1 MADIFSDVAG
11 FLGEQVR
18 QAITPDNVRDYTHA
32 SKLFVGDQYRL
43 VPKNGFLFHMFIDIG
58 AQYFDPQ
65 NPNSATEIGLMVKT
79 ADLPRFTVDT
89 KTLNAYNRPNVVQNK
104 LRYEPVTITFHDDS
118 SNLIRNFWTNYLKY
132 YYKDSNYALNTYGIP
147 HKYAPEQIME
157 YGFTPQQSTPF
168 LKAIRLYSLHQRRFS
183 EYILVNPM
191 IKSFRHGNHGQ
202 DKVGDT
208 MQHEMVI
215 EYEAVIYN
223 SGRTSL
229 GNPKGFALLHY
240 DRTPSPISPAGGGPR
255 SVFGPGGLIDTGRDV
270 LDDIS
275 NGNYGSALFKAARG
289 INAARGMNLRQR
301 AVSEITG
308 IVNRSIRESVATGG
322 IAIPNVFGSSSVATA
337 PYNGVPSSDSSP
349 SLAGFLGGS
358 NLSSSQLSAGD
369 YSPSLSNFSTP
380 FPSIGEAGGFALFA
394 AATFAE
400 STNTGTKST
409 QGTINS
415 ANKQQGINAKM
426 QSITQSISS
435 ATTELGNAK
444 NQVTNSTAALNLLN
458 SKLNAAMALPDTNP
472 NKQSL
477 IDQSKQSIAQQQRI
491 QNEAS
496 EIVTTKSAELD
507 TLTQNLQALRAEK
520 DASR

>member
-1 MADIFSDVAG
+1 
-11 FLGEQVR
+11 
-18 QAITPDNVRDYTHA
+18 
-32 SKLFVGDQYRL
+32 
-43 VPKNGFLFHMFIDIG
+43 
-58 AQYFDPQ
+58 
-65 NPNSATEIGLMVKT
+65 MVKT

-104 LRYEPVTITFHDDS
+104 LRYDPVTITFHDDS

-132 YYKDSNYALNTYGIP
+132 YYKDSSYSLNAYSIP
-147 HKYAPEQIME
+147 HKYSPDQIME

-229 GNPKGFALLHY
+229 GNPRGFAVLHY
-240 DRTPSPISPAGGGPR
+240 DRTPSPISSAGGGPR

-289 INAARGMNLRQR
+289 INAARGMNLKNR
-301 AVSEITG
+301 AVSELTG

-322 IAIPNVFGSSSVATA
+322 IAIPNIFGSSSVATA
-337 PYNGVPSSDSSP
+337 PFNGAPSSSGCP
-349 SLAGFLGGS
+349 LLAGFLCGS

-369 YSPSLSNFSTP
+369 YSPSSSNYSTP
-380 FPSIGEAGGFALFA
+380 FPGLGEAGGFSLFA
-394 AATFAE
+394 ARSFSEPA
-400 STNTGTKST
+400 STGTQST
-409 QGTINS
+409 QGVINS
-415 ANKQQGINAKM
+415 ANKQQGMNAKM
-426 QSITQSISS
+426 QSISQSISS
-435 ATTELGNAK
+435 TTEELGNAR
-444 NQVTNSTAALNLLN
+444 NQVSNSTAALNLLN

-472 NKQSL
+472 NKQTL
-477 IDQSKQSIAQQQRI
+477 IDQSKQSIGQQQQI
-491 QNEAS
+491 QNQAS
-496 EIVTTKSAELD
+496 DIVATKSAELD